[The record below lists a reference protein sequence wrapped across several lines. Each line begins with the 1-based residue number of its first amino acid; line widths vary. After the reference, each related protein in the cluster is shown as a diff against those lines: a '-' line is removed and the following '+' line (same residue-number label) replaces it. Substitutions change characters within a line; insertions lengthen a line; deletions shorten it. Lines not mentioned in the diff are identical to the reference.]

1 MADITITV
9 KNEIIRLGAD
19 IAGFGS
25 LAGLP
30 SDVRAGM
37 PIGISVA
44 VIYPKKVI
52 RGIAQLPTEE
62 YREWYEKL
70 NEKLDSIVTGGAEF
84 LRGMGYNAIAQTRAY
99 VGNGEIK
106 DNTDLPH
113 KTVATRAG
121 IGWIGKSAL
130 LVTEEYGSAIR
141 LSSILTDAPLTTAIP
156 VDASRCG
163 GCLICTDACPGS
175 AVSGKEW
182 NVRLYRDEFFDPV
195 KCRKTARERAKLG
208 FNGEITIC
216 GKCIEAC
223 PYTQRYIE
231 KKNRRMAGCQ

>member
-1 MADITITV
+1 MADISSTV
-9 KNEIIRLGAD
+9 RNELTRLGAD

-25 LAGLP
+25 LAELP
-30 SDVRAGM
+30 GDVRADM

-52 RGIAQLPTEE
+52 QGIALLPTEE

-70 NEKLDSIVTGGAEF
+70 NEKLDLIVTGGAEF
-84 LRGMGYNAIAQTRAY
+84 LRGMGYNAVAQTRAY
-99 VGNGEIK
+99 VGNGEIQ
-106 DNTDLPH
+106 NNMDLPH

-130 LVTEEYGSAIR
+130 LVTDEYGSAIR
-141 LSSILTDAPLTTAIP
+141 LSSILTDAPLTTAAP
-156 VDASRCG
+156 VDTSRCG
-163 GCLICTDACPGS
+163 ECLICTDACPAE

-182 NVRLYRDEFFDPV
+182 HVRLYRDEFFDHV
-195 KCRKTARERAKLG
+195 KCRKTAREREKQG
-208 FNGEITIC
+208 FNGEVTIC

-223 PYTQRYIE
+223 PYTQRYITS
-231 KKNRRMAGCQ
+231 